1 MTFYNLLSNLWTIR
15 IPFHQFL
22 IILNLFTRFF
32 VSRSLYFAARLT
44 LLTPDRTDKM
54 FKKKRILTENMRHVL
69 KNLQIFEGVTG
80 SVSNFNVDFHVCTK
94 FSGRVVRYIL
104 LKDTSSA

>member
-32 VSRSLYFAARLT
+32 VSRSPSLYFAARLT

-69 KNLQIFEGVTG
+69 KIF
-80 SVSNFNVDFHVCTK
+80 
-94 FSGRVVRYIL
+94 RYLKESQGLSLIL
-104 LKDTSSA
+104 MWIFTFVQSFLEELLGIFF

>member
-32 VSRSLYFAARLT
+32 VSRSPSLYFAARLT

-54 FKKKRILTENMRHVL
+54 FKKKDFDGKHETRI
-69 KNLQIFEGVTG
+69 K
-80 SVSNFNVDFHVCTK
+80 K
-94 FSGRVVRYIL
+94 
-104 LKDTSSA
+104 SSDI

>member
-44 LLTPDRTDKM
+44 LLTPDRIDKM
-54 FKKKRILTENMRHVL
+54 FLKKRILTENMRHVL
-69 KNLQIFEGVTG
+69 KIF
-80 SVSNFNVDFHVCTK
+80 
-94 FSGRVVRYIL
+94 RYLKESQGLSLIL
-104 LKDTSSA
+104 MWIFTFVQSFLEELLGIFF